1 MSLNV
6 GVIIIQL
13 ETLTIEKI
21 LCYSS
26 REESTGRATRG
37 HSVLQEAK
45 EWEENVGKSLY
56 CGFHGKDQVGQA

>member
-1 MSLNV
+1 M
-6 GVIIIQL
+6 
-13 ETLTIEKI
+13 TIEKM

-26 REESTGRATRG
+26 REESTGRATQG